1 MTMDVLMKTFLTQEH
16 TRIPL
21 KYAKQMSCAPAYLK
35 DLFDRYCNKYKRTS
49 VIDISSINYKVPQ
62 IALLDYVYKNF
73 QILLDVI
80 QSIWGEERAQQFTY
94 RLYTFGLFSQH
105 KGKFYKWLP
114 VVGEK
119 RQIQNFSVLDGVEFL
134 PMFTLKYN

>member
-1 MTMDVLMKTFLTQEH
+1 MFEKTKPVLGDLVVYNYETEQFDTLSKERCGIENDKAIIGIVVNVNEDMTMDVLMKTFLTQEH

-49 VIDISSINYKVPQ
+49 VIDISNIKYKVPQ

-80 QSIWGEERAQQFTY
+80 
-94 RLYTFGLFSQH
+94 
-105 KGKFYKWLP
+105 
-114 VVGEK
+114 
-119 RQIQNFSVLDGVEFL
+119 
-134 PMFTLKYN
+134 